1 MHATCLCFFFG
12 RCRHAKPGQL
22 GLQNCLS
29 VANPESND
37 NKLIDA
43 HRVITAIET
52 AGHMHFSSHQ
62 VFVNGPVLVESTVSA
77 ASMTFYYNSSPRFT
91 GE

>member
-1 MHATCLCFFFG
+1 MSLFFFG

-22 GLQNCLS
+22 GLQS

-62 VFVNGPVLVESTVSA
+62 VFVIGPVLVESTISA
-77 ASMTFYYNSSPRFT
+77 ASVTSLL
-91 GE
+91 